1 MGLGHVPEAFLSAS
15 IVRLR
20 DVMSVGAAN
29 EAANEVADGAADEA
43 ASERA

>member
-20 DVMSVGAAN
+20 DVMSAGAAN
-29 EAANEVADGAADEA
+29 EAANEVPVEA
-43 ASERA
+43 ANEVESERA